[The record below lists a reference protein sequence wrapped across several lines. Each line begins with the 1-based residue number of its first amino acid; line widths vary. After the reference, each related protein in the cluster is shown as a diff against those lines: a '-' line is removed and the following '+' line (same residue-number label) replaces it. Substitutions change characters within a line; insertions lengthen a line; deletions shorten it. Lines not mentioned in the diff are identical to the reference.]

1 MDRAALAER
10 IDHTVLGPATTP
22 ADVHRVCEEARNHGM
37 NVCVPP
43 CYVGETRSDDSALRL
58 ATVVGFP
65 HGQHAPATKREEAV
79 RAWDE
84 GADML
89 DVVLNVGRLKAGT
102 PSAVEAELAEVVAAV
117 PVPVRVIVEAPLLS
131 DEELRTAAKAAVAAD
146 ADGLKTA
153 TGFADGG
160 ATPEAVATLSEYLP
174 TKAAGG
180 IANWSTARTMLE
192 AGAEW
197 IGSSHGIKILDG
209 APDDWSPEGEWG

>member
-1 MDRAALAER
+1 MDRATIADR

-22 ADVHRVCEEARNHGM
+22 ADVSRVCAGARTHGM

-43 CYVGETRSDDSALRL
+43 CNVAEARGDRPDRQI

-65 HGQHAPATKREEAV
+65 HGQHAPETKRAEAV
-79 RAWDE
+79 TAWE
-84 GADML
+84 AGADVL
-89 DVVLNVGRLKAGT
+89 DVMLNVGRLTAGT
-102 PSAVEAELAEVVAAV
+102 TTAVEAELAEVVAAV
-117 PVPVRVIVEAPLLS
+117 PVPVRVIVEAPLHS
-131 DEELRTAAKAAVAAD
+131 DEALRTAGAAAVAAD

-180 IANWSTARTMLE
+180 ISDWSTARSMLE

-197 IGSSHGIKILDG
+197 IGTSHGVEVIG
-209 APDDWSPEGEWG
+209 GVPADWTPQGERG